1 VSDDRIPSCV
11 CTAHPKGEDRLKYM
25 FVAECTNEFVTF
37 CCKRCSEITHTAV
50 VQVRT
55 LKYAREKGAYE
66 VAQKRKGMSPELL
79 KLLHA
84 RTKGRI
90 RMHEMEDRHA

>member
-1 VSDDRIPSCV
+1 MSDDKIPACV

-55 LKYAREKGAYE
+55 LKYAREKAAYE
-66 VAQKRKGMSPELL
+66 VAKKREGLDP
-79 KLLHA
+79 KLIAMLNA
-84 RTKGRI
+84 RTRGRVKYQPK
-90 RMHEMEDRHA
+90 EEHA